1 MCVLVEYGSEGYLWG
16 NVLVPSNIA
25 PGCVYMSEC
34 MNSWNILGKDTY
46 FIDGVTPS
54 MSVSL
59 LGETYDHIVV
69 TQVGEGE

>member
-1 MCVLVEYGSEGYLWG
+1 M
-16 NVLVPSNIA
+16 
-25 PGCVYMSEC
+25 
-34 MNSWNILGKDTY
+34 
-46 FIDGVTPS
+46 DGVTPS